1 MWWTKVSLQ
10 HLHCLHYK
18 PQPWCY
24 TVIAHLL
31 LMCIE
36 FQDLIAYTSHFL
48 KKITLF
54 NSRLCVNNCPGHKTK
69 SERND
74 IQ

>member
-18 PQPWCY
+18 PQPGCY

-36 FQDLIAYTSHFL
+36 FHVLIAYASNFL
-48 KKITLF
+48 KEMTLF
-54 NSRLCVNNCPGHKTK
+54 NSNFVLIIVLVTK
-69 SERND
+69 AKFEKND